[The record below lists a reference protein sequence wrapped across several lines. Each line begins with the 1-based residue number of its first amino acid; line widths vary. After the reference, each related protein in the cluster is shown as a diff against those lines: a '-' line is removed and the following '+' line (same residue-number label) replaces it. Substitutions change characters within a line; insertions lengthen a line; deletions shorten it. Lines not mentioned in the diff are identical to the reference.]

1 MALGGLNIDPFS
13 SEQEIGRLRRF
24 YVSRDYRRKGIGKLL
39 LAVRSIEE
47 VKVSYEFQKNA
58 NYMLTIKLK

>member
-1 MALGGLNIDPFS
+1 M
-13 SEQEIGRLRRF
+13 
-24 YVSRDYRRKGIGKLL
+24 SRDYRRKGIGKLL